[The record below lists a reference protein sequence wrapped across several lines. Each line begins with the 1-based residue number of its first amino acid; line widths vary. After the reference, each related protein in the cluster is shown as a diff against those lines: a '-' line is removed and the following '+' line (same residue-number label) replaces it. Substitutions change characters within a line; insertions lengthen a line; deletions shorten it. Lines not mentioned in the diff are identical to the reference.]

1 MAESPM
7 IMLVDDD
14 VDFINLNKHILES
27 KGYRVASCFG
37 TEEAIKT
44 MASEKPD
51 LIITDL
57 MMKELHSGFSFARR
71 IKEDPQFKTIPII
84 IVTAVS
90 SKMGFDFRPHT
101 AEELTAM
108 HVDAYFDKPVPPQ
121 RLLEKVAFLLGKTN
135 A

>member
-1 MAESPM
+1 MAETPL
-7 IMLVDDD
+7 ILLVDDD

-27 KGYRVASCFG
+27 RGYRVASCFSPD
-37 TEEAIKT
+37 EAFKS
-44 MASEKPD
+44 MAIEVPS
-51 LIITDL
+51 LVITDL

-71 IKEDPQFKTIPII
+71 LKDHPQFNNIPVI

-108 HVDAYFDKPVPPQ
+108 HVDAYFDKPVSPHK
-121 RLLEKVAFLLGKTN
+121 LLEKVAQLLGGYRG
-135 A
+135 